1 MFITGMNVARLNF
14 SSGSHED
21 SLRRIELIRNVSK
34 QTNKYIEIML
44 DTKGPEIRVWI
55 KYNN

>member
-14 SSGSHED
+14 SNGSHED

-44 DTKGPEIRVWI
+44 DTKGPEIRV
-55 KYNN
+55 